1 MKLSNERSKPIMG
14 ILEAVKT
21 ILEII
26 VIFLTFPQYAPVL
39 AGVVALGAVY
49 YLLEDE
55 DENNEEDQSDTN
67 VSEAMEQYPDTKELA
82 STETPPEAKP

>member
-1 MKLSNERSKPIMG
+1 MG
-14 ILEAVKT
+14 TLEAVKT

-39 AGVVALGAVY
+39 AAIVALGAVY

-55 DENNEEDQSDTN
+55 DKNNEEDQSATN
-67 VSEAMEQYPDTKELA
+67 RSEAMEQYPDIKELP

>member
-1 MKLSNERSKPIMG
+1 MG
-14 ILEAVKT
+14 TLEAVKT

-39 AGVVALGAVY
+39 AAIVALGAVY

-55 DENNEEDQSDTN
+55 DENNEEDHSATN
-67 VSEAMEQYPDTKELA
+67 ISEATEQFPNAKELL
-82 STETPPEAKP
+82 STETPPETKL